1 MGLQGEL
8 IWSWLGDK
16 KSLKSILCW
25 GLRVEQRPR
34 VGGNGEK
41 SVGVS
46 RSSSAQWAT
55 MTPALIQKQYLG
67 TVQHTLI
74 TQQLGKDI
82 WP

>member
-1 MGLQGEL
+1 MGGT
-8 IWSWLGDK
+8 
-16 KSLKSILCW
+16 
-25 GLRVEQRPR
+25 
-34 VGGNGEK
+34 GEK

-46 RSSSAQWAT
+46 RPSSAQCAT
-55 MTPALIQKQYLG
+55 MTSALIQKQYLG

>member
-1 MGLQGEL
+1 MGGT
-8 IWSWLGDK
+8 
-16 KSLKSILCW
+16 
-25 GLRVEQRPR
+25 
-34 VGGNGEK
+34 GEK

-55 MTPALIQKQYLG
+55 MTSALIQKQYLG
-67 TVQHTLI
+67 TVQYTLI